1 MKSSPLATIILA
13 AGKGTRMKSD
23 TAKVLHEVF
32 FEPMV
37 HHVIRAVTPLSAD
50 RMLVII
56 GHQKER
62 VMAALDGFDLR
73 FVEQTEQNG
82 TGHAVLC
89 AEEQL
94 ADFQGNVLIVCGDS
108 PLLKSEH
115 LQEMLSIHSAEDRVL
130 TIVTTSLENPS
141 NYGRIISDTSGSVVE
156 IVEEKDASES
166 QRTIKEVNAGIYCV
180 KKDFLFDALKNVTTD
195 NSQKEMY
202 LTDIVAIAVN
212 SGLQVKKYEHPFP
225 EHVLGVNSRVELAK
239 AHQEI
244 QSRRNSELMAMGIT
258 MYNPESITVT
268 PSAALSPGCT
278 LTQHITISGVSA
290 IGAGSLIEPGVTIL
304 NSRIGENVTI
314 GSNSVITNCSI
325 GDSTSIEPLSRLKDT
340 SQ

>member
-1 MKSSPLATIILA
+1 MKSHPLATLILA

-23 TAKVLHEVF
+23 QAKVLHEVF

-50 RMLVII
+50 RLLVII

-62 VMAALDGFDLR
+62 VKEALTDFDLR

-89 AEEQL
+89 TEEQL
-94 ADFQGNVLIVCGDS
+94 ADFNGNVLIVCGDS

-115 LQEMLSIHSAEDRVL
+115 LEEMLSIHLAEDSVL

-141 NYGRIISDTSGSVVE
+141 NYGRIISDSSGSVLE

-166 QRTIKEVNAGIYCV
+166 QRKIKEINAGIYCV
-180 KKDFLFDALKNVTTD
+180 KKDFLFDALKQVTTD
-195 NSQKEMY
+195 NSQGEMY
-202 LTDIVAIAVN
+202 LTDIVAIAVD
-212 SGLQVKKYEHPFP
+212 SGLQVKKYEHPIP
-225 EHVLGVNSRVELAK
+225 DHVLGVNSRVELAK

-244 QSRRNSELMAMGIT
+244 QARRNSELMATGIT

-268 PSAALSPGCT
+268 PTATVSPGCT
-278 LTQHITISGVSA
+278 LTQHITITGVSA
-290 IGAGSLIEPGVTIL
+290 IGSGSLIEPGVTIS
-304 NSRIGENVTI
+304 NSRIGEQVSI
-314 GSNSVITNCSI
+314 GSNSVITDCSI
-325 GDSTSIEPLSRLKDT
+325 GDNTTIEPLSRLSDT